1 MDELLI
7 KADRELE
14 NLKFIQLQSERV
26 NDKFVLNEMKGKDPA
41 SGYALTQRSD
51 DTVVFTTVMPEKS
64 NEGITEYTNTFSNQ

>member
-41 SGYALTQRSD
+41 SGYALAQRNG
-51 DTVVFTTVMPEKS
+51 DTVVFTSVMQDKS
-64 NEGITEYTNTFSNQ
+64 DNGGVTE